1 MDMQRN
7 SWIVS
12 FSILVFSFLFSPFL
26 PFQPLDKPLL
36 RALFQGMVTLFGLA
50 FTISLVMAQLLARYS
65 YRSLRLT
72 FFPRLVPYGSLFAT
86 AIVLPL
92 IFHLVPPSPWNK
104 TCIILDLLAFFMLFP
119 YFCVVLDSLRPSSLV
134 KSLGE
139 QAKRKLRYL
148 RQERKIEEIQALDDI
163 ATNALGFRDYDA
175 FSLALGELRAL
186 YFLGSEEVWQNFSE
200 LCSKALLEDHRAIR
214 LSVRAMRDFAKEAI
228 EKKRKDSVKLVLKKL
243 EEEFFEAART
253 ENVST
258 AIWLASAAC
267 EIGLDFVK
275 QVLDEALRDILSRVI
290 LTLELICHH
299 AAEHEMW
306 EPAVESAGA
315 LLDIGTHFFEKD
327 EFVTGISAQALQRV
341 KKKPFGKEIVIDAVK
356 IRLGREDKDKIKR
369 FLKSYLT
376 DIYQHFW
383 R

>member
-1 MDMQRN
+1 
-7 SWIVS
+7 
-12 FSILVFSFLFSPFL
+12 
-26 PFQPLDKPLL
+26 
-36 RALFQGMVTLFGLA
+36 
-50 FTISLVMAQLLARYS
+50 
-65 YRSLRLT
+65 
-72 FFPRLVPYGSLFAT
+72 
-86 AIVLPL
+86 
-92 IFHLVPPSPWNK
+92 
-104 TCIILDLLAFFMLFP
+104 MLFP
-119 YFCVVLDSLRPSSLV
+119 YFYVVLDSLKPFSLV
-134 KSLGE
+134 KSLGK
-139 QAKRKLRYL
+139 QAKRKLRSL
-148 RQERKIEEIQALDDI
+148 QQEEIQALDDI
-163 ATNALGFRDYDA
+163 ATSALGFRDYDT
-175 FSLALGELRAL
+175 FSLALRELRAL
-186 YFLGSEEVWQNFSE
+186 YFLGSEKVWQNFSE
-200 LCSKALLEDHRAIR
+200 LCSMALEDRRAVH
-214 LSVRAMRDFAKEAI
+214 LSARAMRDFAKEAI

-275 QVLDEALRDILSRVI
+275 QVLDETLRDILSRVI

-306 EPAVESAGA
+306 EPGVKSAGA

-327 EFVTGISAQALQRV
+327 KFVTGISAQALQQV

-369 FLKSYLT
+369 FLESYLT